1 MEPNKNSAKSNASSK
16 LTTEQVSNALKLNAS
31 ATPDRRSG
39 SDRRDLSRNE
49 SGYTGPERRKASRRG
64 EISATERRLKEMGTD
79 TGLEVVRGPGIR
91 RDDERRSAEEGE
103 MTAEQF
109 EFVMAIESYKKVNKK
124 MFPTWTEI
132 LGVFFQL
139 GYQKV
144 APRKIKLDN
153 VPEAPLYDPNAPT
166 GTGDDLPETKAA

>member
-1 MEPNKNSAKSNASSK
+1 MDATNKTDKQLLS
-16 LTTEQVSNALKLNAS
+16 EALKLNAA
-31 ATPDRRSG
+31 ATPDRRSPTNRRQA
-39 SDRRDLSRNE
+39 DRNN

-91 RDDERRSAEEGE
+91 REDERRSAEEGE
-103 MTAEQF
+103 MTPEQF
-109 EFVMAIESYKKVNKK
+109 EFVMAIESYKKINKK

-132 LGVFFQL
+132 LSVLFQL

-144 APRKIKLDN
+144 ATRKIKLDN
-153 VPEAPLYDPNAPT
+153 VPEAPLYNPNAPT
-166 GTGDDLPETKAA
+166 NTDTDLPQTKAA